1 MDAQMSL
8 SLLKN
13 AIDYFLSKTS
23 EKQYKNIIVVGLG
36 VENNPEVVELIFNKI
51 RKIGSSISSDIINQY
66 PGTYFHPVGVKLS
79 QEQEI
84 IIKGIGYQSV
94 NFCIDILDELLSNPQ
109 LFLNLEN
116 DFLKS
121 FLKYMQA
128 ILTGDYKNVS
138 DVAHSYPESQV
149 DKIYTDEF
157 RRLVNEYKFIK
168 RRHLDWIIQ
177 AQSTA
182 ALNKSLNDYFTNH
195 EKVLSEL
202 KMDIRNALQ
211 KEKQNIYDKIKELD
225 LSDSQYKNT
234 FDKNNIAYSKL
245 LGEINEEA
253 KKIKERG
260 AEIEGIIQMANQHG
274 MASSFKKRHD
284 DLKWPEYRWIA
295 LFACSLIALTILG
308 GFFVEFVFSKN
319 DIKLAEIISRSVISI
334 PLVWLA
340 WFSAKQYNHINR
352 LREDY
357 AYKVAVAMAYH
368 GYKDEAGKVDSEMSG
383 KLLENIIIHFADNPV
398 RLYRNDNSV
407 SIIESLIKNNKISE
421 VVTAIRGEK

>member
-8 SLLKN
+8 LLLKN
-13 AIDYFLSKTS
+13 AVDYFLSKTS

-36 VENNPEVVELIFNKI
+36 VESNPEVVDILFNKI
-51 RKIGSSISSDIINQY
+51 RKIGSSVSNNSPGSNFIPTEIKIS
-66 PGTYFHPVGVKLS
+66 L
-79 QEQEI
+79 EQELV
-84 IIKGIGYQSV
+84 IKGVGHQSV
-94 NFCIDILDELLSNPQ
+94 NLCIDVLDELLSNPQ

-116 DFLKS
+116 DFLRS
-121 FLKYMQA
+121 YLTYMQA
-128 ILTGDYKNVS
+128 ILIGDHRHIS
-138 DVAHSYPESQV
+138 GIAHTYPESQV

-168 RRHLDWIIQ
+168 RRHLEWIIQ

-182 ALNKSLNDYFTNH
+182 TLNKSLNDYFTNH
-195 EKVLSEL
+195 EKNLSEL
-202 KMDIRNALQ
+202 KMDVRNTLQ
-211 KEKQNIYDKIKELD
+211 QERQSIYDKIKELD
-225 LSDSQYKNT
+225 LSDSQYKNS
-234 FDKNNIAYSKL
+234 FDKNNSAYSKL
-245 LGEINEEA
+245 LEKINKDA
-253 KKIKERG
+253 KDIKERG
-260 AEIEGIIQMANQHG
+260 AEIEGILQMANQHG

-295 LFACSLIALTILG
+295 LFASSLIALTILG
-308 GFFVEFVFSKN
+308 GFFVEFVFSKS
-319 DIKLAEIISRSVISI
+319 DIKFAEVISRSIISI

-340 WFSAKQYNHINR
+340 WFSAKQYSHINR